1 MFDRHTHTIEH
12 RIVSIHQ
19 PHVRPTVRGK
29 AQAKV
34 EFGAK
39 IHATMINGI
48 TFSDEIS
55 WDAFNE
61 GSHPENY
68 LEQYR
73 SRHKCYPGELLADK
87 IYCTRANRAMLKI
100 EGITLKYKPLYRPS
114 LASALLNHVSPGER
128 NPIEGKF
135 GQARTAYGMNR
146 IKDRLKDTSRLW
158 IVSIVPVLNLV
169 RPAGTACCALLLRW
183 IRV

>member
-1 MFDRHTHTIEH
+1 MFDSHTHRIAH

-39 IHATMINGI
+39 IHVTMSNGI
-48 TFSDEIS
+48 TFLDEIS

-61 GSHPENY
+61 GGHLEDY

-73 SRHKCYPGELLADK
+73 SRHKCYPKELSVDK
-87 IYCTRANRAMLKI
+87 IYCTRTNRAMLKI
-100 EGITLKYKPLYRPS
+100 KGITLRANPLGRPS
-114 LASALLNHVSPGER
+114 PASALLNHVSSGEG
-128 NPIEGKF
+128 NPIEGKI
-135 GQARTAYGMNR
+135 GQAKTAYGMNR
-146 IKDRLKDTSRLW
+146 IKARLKDTSQSW
-158 IVSIVPVLNLV
+158 IAEHRAGAKSRQVGGNSAVVPY
-169 RPAGTACCALLLRW
+169 C
-183 IRV
+183 